1 LGKTNFGNRNMPSS
15 KNKTRINEELRGK
28 EFRVI
33 SPTGEMLGVLS
44 KLAALRKAE
53 EFGLDL
59 VEISPN
65 ANPPVCKIIDFGKY
79 QYELA
84 KKDKMQRKNQ
94 QQQQLK
100 ELRFKPGTEKH
111 DFDFK
116 TKHARGFLEAG
127 NKVKASVMFRGREIT
142 HKEYGR
148 DLLERFVKELEDVS
162 KIDVDIKMEG
172 RNMMVLLSP
181 IKPQKK

>member
-1 LGKTNFGNRNMPSS
+1 MQGA

-33 SPTGEMLGVLS
+33 SPTGEMIGILS
-44 KLAALRKAE
+44 KAEALRKAE

-84 KKDKMQRKNQ
+84 KKDKIQRKNQ

-100 ELRFKPGTEKH
+100 ELRFKPRTEKH

-116 TKHARGFLEAG
+116 TKHARGFLESG
-127 NKVKASVMFRGREIT
+127 NKVKATVMFRGREIT

-148 DLLERFVKELEDVS
+148 DILERFVEELKDVS
-162 KIDVDIKMEG
+162 KIDVEIKMEG
-172 RNMMVLLSP
+172 RNMTVLLSP
-181 IKPQKK
+181 IKTQKK

>member
-1 LGKTNFGNRNMPSS
+1 MGKTNFGNRNMPSS

-79 QYELA
+79 QYEQA

-148 DLLERFVKELEDVS
+148 ELLERFVKELEDVS

-181 IKPQKK
+181 IKTQKK

>member
-1 LGKTNFGNRNMPSS
+1 LSRPNFGRRNMPNN
-15 KNKTRINEELRGK
+15 KNKTKVNEELRGK

-33 SPTGEMLGVLS
+33 SPTGEMLGILTKV
-44 KLAALRKAE
+44 AAIKKAE

-65 ANPPVCKIIDFGKY
+65 AKPPVVKIIDYGKY
-79 QYELA
+79 QYEQA

-116 TKHARGFLEAG
+116 TKHARGFLESG
-127 NKVKASVMFRGREIT
+127 NKVKATVMFRGREIT
-142 HKEYGR
+142 HKEFGR
-148 DLLERFVKELEDVS
+148 EMLEKFIEELSDIS
-162 KIDVDIKMEG
+162 KVDVDIKMEG

-181 IKPQKK
+181 IKQAKK

>member
-1 LGKTNFGNRNMPSS
+1 MSNPNFGNRNTQGA

-33 SPTGEMLGVLS
+33 SPTGEMIGILS
-44 KLAALRKAE
+44 KGEALRKAE

-79 QYELA
+79 QYELS
-84 KKDKMQRKNQ
+84 KKDKLQRKNQ

-100 ELRFKPGTEKH
+100 ELRFKPRTEKH

-116 TKHARGFLEAG
+116 TKHARGFLESG

-142 HKEYGR
+142 HKEFGE
-148 DLLERFVKELEDVS
+148 DLLKRFVEELKDVS
-162 KIDVDIKMEG
+162 KVDVDIKMEG
-172 RNMMVLLSP
+172 RNMTVLLSP
-181 IKPQKK
+181 LKAQKK